1 MTSSQTNTLQS
12 LLARFRAFSALDPE
26 DLAWLAE
33 RAKPYHCSIGQEL
46 LSSERM
52 PEICYC
58 IIEGRGRVLHNDP
71 GLQRPVTLA
80 YAQPGDLIGWSGLAR
95 RSPCEWITAV
105 TPMKLI
111 GFSAEDFYQLE
122 QRSSAFVDWLDS
134 NNSPAEL
141 MAALAPALRRRPQA
155 DPPER
160 DVLRRLVAGLTLHSA
175 RDQRQL
181 PVDDGAVWLW
191 NAQPDDQAVAVGSV
205 VSPELLSSIAPGCP
219 LRLLR
224 IEAELWEKELS
235 PKLEAPEE
243 NTLQS
248 LADPWSGKDRYADLL
263 APEPQGERRDDSAVG
278 ALIESQE
285 GQFNWQGRRIPVVT
299 GVGALEQAMAC
310 LEMLATFHNVPFRKD
325 VVQRAAQQTLRG
337 HACSL
342 EQLGNLASWMGFL
355 GTLVDVS
362 EAQLHRLP
370 FPCFALL
377 LDQPAM
383 IHDISRD
390 EVKAVVPEYGCITVP
405 LSELLQDQAG
415 VRILTLAPGRDSQR
429 RKLSFSWFLPQ
440 IRKYRRSLI
449 EVLVTSLVLQLL
461 NLAQPLVLQQIFD
474 KVIVQQNLDTL
485 YTLGI
490 VLLGVSL
497 FQGLLG
503 AVRTY
508 LFADT
513 TNRIDI
519 ALGAQVI
526 QHLLRLPLRY
536 FDKRPVGELQTRIA
550 ELGNIRGFLTG
561 SLLTLVLDAFFS
573 VIYIAVM
580 IVYSG
585 VLTAVTLSVV
595 PLFLGLTIVAS
606 PLIKAQLRK
615 AAERNAATQAL
626 LVESLNGVQT
636 IKAQSAENSV
646 RWQWQRRYSS
656 FMSESFRSLMIGVS
670 AGTVGGFL
678 NQLTGLLTLWVG
690 AFLVIQGEL
699 TIGQLIAFRIISGY
713 VVGPLLNLATSWQ
726 SFQGV
731 ALSMERLSDVID
743 ARAEGSDDEMDQL
756 PLPPIAGEVVF
767 QDVEFRFAESAPLV
781 VNRVNFQVEAG
792 AFVGIVGRSGSGKST
807 IMKLL
812 PRLYEPENGRIL
824 IDGYDINKLQLSS
837 VRRQIGIVP
846 QDSLLFEGTIRDNIS
861 LTSPDSTS
869 EEITEAARVA
879 CAHDFIMELS
889 EGYSTR
895 IGERGAGLSGGQRQ
909 RIAIARAVLQH
920 PQLLI
925 LDEATSALDYLT
937 ERQVCLNLKKAFEG
951 STVFFITHRLS
962 TIRGAD
968 LILMMEQGS
977 LVEQGTHDQL
987 LEMQGRYYALYS
999 QQEANL
1005 D

>member
-1 MTSSQTNTLQS
+1 MTSSQTNTFQS
-12 LLARFRAFSALDPE
+12 LLARFSAFSALDSD
-26 DLAWLAE
+26 DLTWLAE

-46 LSSERM
+46 LSAERM

-122 QRSSAFVDWLDS
+122 QRSKAFADWLDT

-155 DPPER
+155 YPPER
-160 DVLRRLVAGLTLHSA
+160 DVLRRLLAGLTVLPA

-181 PVDDGAVWLW
+181 PLDDGAVWLW
-191 NAQPDDQAVAVGSV
+191 NAQPEDQSVPVGSSV
-205 VSPELLSSIAPGCP
+205 NPELLASITTGSP

-224 IEAELWEKELS
+224 IEHDLWERELS
-235 PKLEAPEE
+235 PELEAPEQ
-243 NTLQS
+243 NPTNS
-248 LADPWSGKDRYADLL
+248 LSDPWSVEDRYSDLL
-263 APEPQGERRDDSAVG
+263 APEPMGERRDDIAVG
-278 ALIESQE
+278 ALIDRQG
-285 GQFNWQGRRIPVVT
+285 GQLRWQGRRIPVVT
-299 GVGALEQAMAC
+299 GVGPLEQAMAC
-310 LEMLATFHNVPFRKD
+310 LEMLAKFHNVPFRKD
-325 VVQRAAQQTLRG
+325 VVQRAAQQTLHG
-337 HACSL
+337 HSCSL
-342 EQLGNLASWMGFL
+342 QQLGNLASWMGFL
-355 GTLVDVS
+355 GTLADVP

-370 FPCFALL
+370 FPCFAVLF
-377 LDQPAM
+377 DQPAM
-383 IHDISRD
+383 IHDISQD
-390 EVKAVVPEYGCITVP
+390 GVKAVVPEYGSITLP
-405 LSELLQDQAG
+405 LSELMQG
-415 VRILTLAPGRDSQR
+415 EEGIRVLTLAPGRDSQR

-474 KVIVQQNLDTL
+474 KVIGQQNLDTL

-497 FQGLLG
+497 FQGLLS

-550 ELGNIRGFLTG
+550 ELGNIRNFLTG
-561 SLLTLVLDAFFS
+561 SLLSLGLDALFS

-580 IVYSG
+580 VVYSG
-585 VLTAVTLSVV
+585 VLTAVTLAVV

-615 AAERNAATQAL
+615 AAEKNARTQAL
-626 LVESLNGVQT
+626 LIESLNGVQT
-636 IKAQSAENSV
+636 IKAQSAENTV

-670 AGTVGGFL
+670 SGTVGGFL

-690 AFLVIQGEL
+690 AYLVIQGEL

-767 QDVEFRFAESAPLV
+767 QDVEFRFDERAPLV
-781 VNRVNFQVEAG
+781 VNSVNFKVQAG

-812 PRLYEPENGRIL
+812 PRLYEPESGRIL
-824 IDGYDINKLQLSS
+824 IDGYDINKLQLGS

-846 QDSLLFEGTIRDNIS
+846 QDSLLFEGTIRDNIG

-869 EEITEAARVA
+869 EEIIDAARVA
-879 CAHDFIMELS
+879 CAHDFIMELAD
-889 EGYSTR
+889 GYATR

-909 RIAIARAVLQH
+909 RIAIARAVLQR

-937 ERQVCLNLKKAFEG
+937 ERQVCINLKKAFEG

-968 LILMMEQGS
+968 QILMMEQGS
-977 LVEQGTHDQL
+977 LVEEGTHDQL
-987 LEMQGRYYALYS
+987 LESQGRYYALYS